1 MNMSNGLEKIIRE
14 RERRRFLSELQA
26 AAEKEGHIPSMPT
39 LLLRKME
46 KPLQYAGGLF
56 WGLFLGIITIII
68 SFLLCMI
75 IFHLKA

>member
-26 AAEKEGHIPSMPT
+26 AAEKEGHIPSMPA
-39 LLLRKME
+39 LFLRRME

-56 WGLFLGIITIII
+56 WGLFLGIITVII
-68 SFLLCMI
+68 SFLLCVN
-75 IFHLKA
+75 IFHLKV